1 MKIITKKKER
11 KIKSKECWNIDY
23 ELIKWLNEHLKIYK
37 EETSKTVDLE
47 YYKFNYKRKEY
58 TQLQIIDM
66 LIEKSDYLLDEIDY
80 FVDANKYE
88 KYKNEI
94 YDLMKLVHWHMW
106 W

>member
-11 KIKSKECWNIDY
+11 KIKSEECWNLDY

-37 EETSKTVDLE
+37 EEASKTVDLE

-80 FVDANKYE
+80 FVEANEYE

-94 YDLMKLVHWHMW
+94 YDLMKLAHWHMW